1 MLNAIPDVV
10 TTGLKIAGGF
20 IAVVGYAMV
29 INMMRAGHLMPFFY
43 AGFVIAA
50 YTEFNLVALGV
61 LGIVMAVLYIQMHP
75 KYNQSKQVVQV
86 TTAAGNDLDNR
97 LD

>member
-75 KYNQSKQVVQV
+75 KYNQSKQVVQA
-86 TTAAGNDLDNR
+86 TTAADNDLDNR